1 MISRADL
8 HVHSTASDGRLTP
21 TEVVRL
27 AAARGVRLLAL
38 TDHDTTAGCAEALR
52 QAKASGIR
60 ALAGVEINTDSELG
74 EAHLLGYFADPDHS
88 DLQAALTKI
97 QTGRMN
103 RARMIVEKL
112 NKLGVAITIEQVQAQ
127 ANHTVIGRPHIAR
140 ALAAGGWAGSQ
151 SAAFELY
158 IGHGRPAYVP
168 RYALSP
174 QEAIIIIRN
183 AGGVASLAHPVRSG
197 SERHVPKLAE
207 LGLNALE
214 VYYFDHTLDDT
225 ARLRELANRYGLLV
239 TGGSDFHD
247 PPKGRSDDRRGLGS
261 VWVPEE
267 DGERLWEVLR
277 GQRI

>member
-27 AAARGVRLLAL
+27 AASRGVRLLAL
-38 TDHDTTAGCAEALR
+38 TDHDTTAGCAEALG

-74 EAHLLGYFADPDHS
+74 EVHLLGYFANPAHA
-88 DLQAALTKI
+88 DLQAALAKI

-103 RARMIVEKL
+103 RAQMIVEKL
-112 NKLGVAITIEQVQAQ
+112 NGLGVAITMEQVQAQ

-140 ALAAGGWAGSQ
+140 ALVAGGWAGSP

-158 IGHGRPAYVP
+158 IGHGKPAYVP

-174 QEAIIIIRN
+174 QEAISIIRA

-197 SERHVPKLAE
+197 SEQHVPKLVE

-214 VYYFDHTLDDT
+214 AYYFDHTLDDT
-225 ARLRELANRYGLLV
+225 ARLREMANRHSLLL

-247 PPKGRSDDRRGLGS
+247 VRDDGRRGLGS

-267 DGERLWEVLR
+267 DGDRLWEAAGLKTDETE
-277 GQRI
+277 